1 MPINWNE
8 VDKARLKYI
17 QNKETIKAEYKKECL
32 ACENSFFKFKK
43 PERPDI
49 LPFIYNYKY
58 LGLNIFE
65 IYENK
70 LYIKN
75 YHSFLSEEETN
86 KIDTYL
92 MTYKEK
98 DNLNFLYT
106 HVEDNEEGRKKV
118 DKVVALIE
126 KRLDEINEKIK
137 DDQKEAEAFIDNYIN
152 GKDTK

>member
-8 VDKARLKYI
+8 VDRLKLEYI
-17 QNKETIKAEYKKECL
+17 QNKEDIEAEYRKECL

-43 PERPDI
+43 PEKPDI
-49 LPFIYNYKY
+49 SPFIYNYEY
-58 LGLNIFE
+58 LGINIFK
-65 IYENK
+65 IYENR
-70 LYIKN
+70 LYIEN
-75 YHSFLSEEETN
+75 YYSFLNEEEKD

-98 DNLNFLYT
+98 DNFNFLYT

-126 KRLDEINEKIK
+126 KRLDEINKKIK
-137 DDQKEAEAFIDNYIN
+137 DEQKEAEAYIDNYIN
-152 GKDTK
+152 NKDTK